1 MRRLALGILVALAL
15 LPAATAQA
23 DAVDGGS
30 IHLKLTSA
38 LTRAFKQDGVRL
50 AGLGP
55 ASAGKTGVTLPIS
68 QGLLE
73 RQHGSGYLFLGGG
86 FKLRAGKRSVRV
98 TDLVLDING
107 RALRGKVNGTAMKIA
122 EPSPQRATVD
132 GFDLDLALGALKL
145 TGRAAGTLNR
155 KLGLHGVF
163 VARHSLASVTAVAEF
178 EFLTVSS
185 GEISFTIDPRFK
197 EKLASIEADVLASEA
212 AKVVGTSPTVISMPV
227 WGGQISPDPNLSLG
241 VLLSNGGLE
250 FVQHDEPFDHT
261 IAFLTTRIALD
272 SKLVSGAA
280 NVDSNPQ
287 HGPYGAPFGIFPSG
301 STGQANPETGEV
313 SGMALPIVLRTEF
326 AALLNEVFG
335 APKGHPEFFT
345 GGEFLGSFS
354 FRVQTR

>member
-50 AGLGP
+50 AGLEP
-55 ASAGKTGVTLPIS
+55 ASAGKQGLTLPIS

-86 FKLRAGKRSVRV
+86 FKLRAGKRSVKV

-122 EPSPQRATVD
+122 EPSPQHATID

-155 KLGLHGVF
+155 KLGLHDVF
-163 VARHSLASVTAVAEF
+163 VAGRSLGSVTAVAEF
-178 EFLTVSS
+178 EFLTVRS
-185 GEISFTIDPRFK
+185 GEISFTIDPHFR
-197 EKLASIEADVLASEA
+197 ERLASIEADVWSSGS
-212 AKVVGTSPTVISMPV
+212 AKLVGVSPSVISMPV
-227 WGGQISPDPNLSLG
+227 WGGQIAPDPNLPLG
-241 VLLSNGGLE
+241 ALLSEGGLQ
-250 FVQHDEPFDHT
+250 FIQHDEPFDHK
-261 IAFLTTRIALD
+261 ASFLTTSIALD

-287 HGPYGAPFGIFPSG
+287 HGPYDAPFGIFPSG

-313 SGMALPIVLRTEF
+313 SATALPLVLRPEF